1 MLRFRSVL
9 RQLGSTPNTRGSAR
23 LPLRAEMPKKAG
35 ATTKGGKSR
44 EKVVK
49 LLAST
54 TPEEILE
61 KLKKEARKT

>member
-1 MLRFRSVL
+1 MLRLGCGL
-9 RQLGSTPNTRGSAR
+9 RQLGTAPGARASAQ
-23 LPLRAEMPKKAG
+23 LPCGAEMPKKAG
-35 ATTKGGKSR
+35 ATNKGGKSR

-61 KLKKEARKT
+61 KLKKEAKKK